1 MRLKLEEYELG
12 ITLGVGTVGTVYKA
26 VEKATGRIV
35 AIKVLQRSVS
45 EDKLVRARFRRE
57 IAILQ
62 RVRHPHIIEF
72 YGSGESDGLLFYVME
87 LVEGGSIKDLLRQSD
102 HLSWAEV
109 ASIAKQVCSALQHAH
124 NNGIIHRDLKP
135 GNLFLTNDGKVK
147 LGDFGIARDTYDA
160 DLTLDGFTVG
170 THAYMAPE
178 QIVGEEAITGKADLY
193 SLGCVLF
200 EMLTGHTPFEGSN
213 FSQLFEKHLRQPA
226 PKVRDYTGDCPVE
239 LESVIAKLLEKR
251 PEDRPFNARTV
262 QGIMMKLLDEA
273 ETHQQ
278 LPSSSKSS
286 SSSKSTSASKAIAP
300 NSAGASGTSG
310 ASGAAGASGSVG
322 VSGGGLKDGKSVK
335 DVGAGKDVGASEAKA
350 DYGQR
355 RLERRLSQ
363 RASMARDLNWRP
375 VLLLLLLVIAVIALA
390 LVFRSK

>member
-26 VEKATGRIV
+26 VEKATGRVV

-226 PKVRDYTGDCPVE
+226 PKVRDYMGDCPVE

-262 QGIMMKLLDEA
+262 QGIMMKLLEEA
-273 ETHQQ
+273 DTR
-278 LPSSSKSS
+278 KSVS
-286 SSSKSTSASKAIAP
+286 NSAASASAV
-300 NSAGASGTSG
+300 NSLSPGSAQTSSDSKHAGKGDKEG
-310 ASGAAGASGSVG
+310 ANA
-322 VSGGGLKDGKSVK
+322 K
-335 DVGAGKDVGASEAKA
+335 DVGAAEAHA

-363 RASMARDLNWRP
+363 RASMARELNWRP
-375 VLLLLLLVIAVIALA
+375 VMLLLLLVVAVIVLA
-390 LVFRSK
+390 MIFRSK